1 MPKPTLHPMSLTERE
16 RRGFCL
22 CPIRARREQEQD
34 ADRPCPVHP
43 DERDLAEP
51 QRLAEGRVF
60 FDDRRQ
66 RFVTWPDAV
75 EAMRQGRYAG
85 AANLALTLFTWVNLV
100 RLLEALR
107 DPLGAPAI
115 ALTEPYA
122 DALIAW
128 ADGAIPPDERRGL
141 ITIARGGTTDA
152 MCNLFR
158 MAAREGHPHA
168 TDLARE
174 SVA

>member
-1 MPKPTLHPMSLTERE
+1 MPKSALHPMSFTERE

-22 CPIRARREQEQD
+22 CPILARRVQEQD
-34 ADRPCPVHP
+34 GDHPCPVHP
-43 DERDLAEP
+43 DGRDLAELR
-51 QRLAEGRVF
+51 RLAEGRVF

-107 DPLGAPAI
+107 DPLGPPAM

-128 ADGAIPPDERRGL
+128 ADGAILPDERRGL
-141 ITIARGGTTDA
+141 VTIARGGATDA
-152 MCNLFR
+152 VCNLFR
-158 MAAREGHPHA
+158 MAAREGRRHVA
-168 TDLARE
+168 DSARE